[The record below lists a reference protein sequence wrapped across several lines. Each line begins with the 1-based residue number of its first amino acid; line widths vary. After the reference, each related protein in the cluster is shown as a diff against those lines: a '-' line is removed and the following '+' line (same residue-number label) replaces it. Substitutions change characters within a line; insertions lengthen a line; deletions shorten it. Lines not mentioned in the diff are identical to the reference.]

1 MYKKLKIFITVFLMV
16 FAIHSSAYAH
26 CEIPCGIYN
35 DQQRVE
41 MIKEHITTVEKSM
54 KMINQLSKESP
65 VDYNQLI
72 RWVDNKEAH
81 AIKIQDIV
89 FQYFM
94 TQRIKPAEADS
105 KTLQDKYSR
114 ELQLLH
120 QLAREAMKSKQTTSL
135 SHVQNMRDLI
145 KSFSLIYFKEKG
157 VTP

>member
-1 MYKKLKIFITVFLMV
+1 
-16 FAIHSSAYAH
+16 
-26 CEIPCGIYN
+26 
-35 DQQRVE
+35 
-41 MIKEHITTVEKSM
+41 M

-145 KSFSLIYFKEKG
+145 KSFSLIYFENKK
-157 VTP
+157 PRL